1 MFNLRITC
9 QRTPTISDLFLF
21 SPHVQPPGNYS
32 FYNIVQKHFTI
43 CLSLNKMSEK
53 TSAVSTLTIHFI
65 AISSFRMFN
74 LHVTCQ
80 RTPTISDLFLFSP
93 HVQPPG
99 NYSLYNIVQ
108 KHFTIYLSLNKTSE
122 KTSAVSTLTIH
133 FIAISSFHMFN
144 LCVTCQRTP
153 TISDLFLFSMHVQP
167 PDNYSLYNIVQKHF
181 TIYLSL
187 NKTSEKTSAVSTLT
201 IYFIVIS

>member
-1 MFNLRITC
+1 MFSLRITC

-21 SPHVQPPGNYS
+21 SPDVQPPGNYS

-43 CLSLNKMSEK
+43 YLSLNKMSEK

-133 FIAISSFHMFN
+133 FIAISCFHIFN

-187 NKTSEKTSAVSTLT
+187 NKMSEKTSAVSTLT